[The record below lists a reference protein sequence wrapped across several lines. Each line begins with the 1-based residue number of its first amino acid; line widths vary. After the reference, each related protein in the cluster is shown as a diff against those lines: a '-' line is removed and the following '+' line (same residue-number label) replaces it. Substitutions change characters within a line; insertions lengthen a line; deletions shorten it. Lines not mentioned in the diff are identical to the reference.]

1 MLLAKYTTRQKKTEI
16 NWGMRVQLKIL
27 DKLNKHVDLV
37 LIPFGR
43 VLSVVGST

>member
-1 MLLAKYTTRQKKTEI
+1 
-16 NWGMRVQLKIL
+16 MRVQLKIL
-27 DKLNKHVDLV
+27 DKLSKHVDLV